1 MFQLTRPVTRV
12 FLASAAVSV
21 ALGVA
26 TAQLSSPAQPP
37 TAVPVPG
44 QTARIIQ
51 FGSPAGGSYLGIGVQ
66 DVDAGRL
73 RELKLKEERGV
84 EVTAVEEDSPAGRA
98 GLRKGDVVLEM
109 NGQRV
114 EGVEQFVRMVR
125 EMPVGREAKL
135 QVSRNGEVQTR
146 TAKVAQRKSWTFP
159 GDRAVVIPAIPG
171 VSGVSGVPRATMP
184 DMPRAT
190 MSWRNGSLGVE
201 AEALKGGLAEFF
213 GVKQGVLIRAVS
225 KGSPAEKAGLKAGD
239 VIVRV
244 NEKGV
249 GSPADVSAIL
259 RERGDR
265 KAINVVIMREKREV
279 PVTVT
284 LGANLEDEEH
294 GGIAPAMAN
303 PPGRKHPRARPARVR
318 LSRNASARQRQRAY
332 RTGVACR
339 AHEGGNTVSDRRN
352 ASVRCR
358 RPLQRR
364 NACAVD

>member
-1 MFQLTRPVTRV
+1 MFQLTPANKRV

-21 ALGVA
+21 ALSVA
-26 TAQLSSPAQPP
+26 AAQPTPPSPAPSSAQ
-37 TAVPVPG
+37 AA
-44 QTARIIQ
+44 QAARILQ
-51 FGSPAGGSYLGIGVQ
+51 FASTAGGSYLGIGVQ

-135 QVSRNGEVQTR
+135 QVSRSGEVQFL

-159 GDRAVVIPAIPG
+159 GDRTMVIPAIPG
-171 VSGVSGVPRATMP
+171 MSGMNGAPRATMP
-184 DMPRAT
+184 DMRAT

-201 AEALKGGLAEFF
+201 AEALKGALAEYF
-213 GVKQGVLIRAVS
+213 GVKQGVLIRSVS
-225 KGSPAEKAGLKAGD
+225 KASPAEKAGLKAGD

-244 NEKGV
+244 NDKGV
-249 GSPADVSAIL
+249 DSPASVAAII

-265 KAINVVIMREKREV
+265 RTINVVIMREKREM
-279 PVTVT
+279 PITVT
-284 LGANLEDEEH
+284 LGANPEDEEH
-294 GGIAPAMAN
+294 GSISPAS
-303 PPGRKHPRARPARVR
+303 PPQPVRPKVRTVRVV
-318 LSRNASARQRQRAY
+318 QEEQFF
-332 RTGVACR
+332 
-339 AHEGGNTVSDRRN
+339 
-352 ASVRCR
+352 
-358 RPLQRR
+358 
-364 NACAVD
+364 

>member
-1 MFQLTRPVTRV
+1 MFQLTRPVRRA
-12 FLASAAVSV
+12 FLASAAVNV

-26 TAQLSSPAQPP
+26 TAQLSSPAQP
-37 TAVPVPG
+37 ASPVPG

-73 RELKLKEERGV
+73 RDLKLKEERGV

-135 QVSRNGEVQTR
+135 LVSRNGEVQTR

-171 VSGVSGVPRATMP
+171 VPGAGVPRATMP

-213 GVKQGVLIRAVS
+213 GVKQGVLIRSVS

-244 NEKGV
+244 NEKAV
-249 GSPADVSAIL
+249 NSPADVAVIM

-265 KAINVVIMREKREV
+265 KAINVIIMREKREMA
-279 PVTVT
+279 VTVT
-284 LGANLEDEEH
+284 LGANIEDEEH
-294 GGIAPAMAN
+294 GSLSPVIAPVDL
-303 PPGRKHPRARPARVR
+303 P
-318 LSRNASARQRQRAY
+318 Q
-332 RTGVACR
+332 TACR
-339 AHEGGNTVSDRRN
+339 WEPIAFTRF
-352 ASVRCR
+352 A
-358 RPLQRR
+358 
-364 NACAVD
+364 

>member
-1 MFQLTRPVTRV
+1 MFQLTRPVARV
-12 FLASAAVSV
+12 FFASAAVSV

-26 TAQLSSPAQPP
+26 MAQTPAPSPAISP
-37 TAVPVPG
+37 A

-66 DVDAGRL
+66 DVDSGRL

-135 QVSRNGEVQTR
+135 QVSRNGEVQTL

-159 GDRAVVIPAIPG
+159 GDRTVVIPAIPG
-171 VSGVSGVPRATMP
+171 VNGVPRVTMP

-190 MSWRNGSLGVE
+190 MSWRNGALGVE
-201 AEALKGGLAEFF
+201 AEGLKGGLAEFF
-213 GVKQGVLIRAVS
+213 GVKQGVLIRSVS

-249 GSPADVSAIL
+249 DSPADIAAII
-259 RERGDR
+259 RQRGDR
-265 KAINVVIMREKREV
+265 KTINVVIMREKREM
-279 PVTVT
+279 PFTVT
-284 LGANLEDEEH
+284 LGARLEDEEH
-294 GGIAPAMAN
+294 GGIAPADAFQTGA
-303 PPGRKHPRARPARVR
+303 PRVR
-318 LSRNASARQRQRAY
+318 
-332 RTGVACR
+332 
-339 AHEGGNTVSDRRN
+339 
-352 ASVRCR
+352 SVRVGQEER
-358 RPLQRR
+358 F
-364 NACAVD
+364 

>member
-1 MFQLTRPVTRV
+1 MFQRSCPVVRV
-12 FLASAAVSV
+12 FFASAAASAAVSL

-26 TAQLSSPAQPP
+26 MAQSPAPSSAASP
-37 TAVPVPG
+37 AASPA

-51 FGSPAGGSYLGIGVQ
+51 FSAPAGGSYLGIGVQ
-66 DVDAGRL
+66 DVDSGRL

-135 QVSRNGEVQTR
+135 QVSRNGEVQTL

-171 VSGVSGVPRATMP
+171 GNGMPRATMP

-201 AEALKGGLAEFF
+201 AEALKGGFAEFF
-213 GVKQGVLIRAVS
+213 GVKQGVLIRSVS

-249 GSPADVSAIL
+249 DSPADIAAIM

-265 KAINVVIMREKREV
+265 KTINVVIVREKREM

-284 LGANLEDEEH
+284 LGARIEDEEH
-294 GGIAPAMAN
+294 GGISPAYPFQTGAP
-303 PPGRKHPRARPARVR
+303 RIRTVR
-318 LSRNASARQRQRAY
+318 LVQEERFF
-332 RTGVACR
+332 
-339 AHEGGNTVSDRRN
+339 
-352 ASVRCR
+352 
-358 RPLQRR
+358 
-364 NACAVD
+364 

>member
-1 MFQLTRPVTRV
+1 MFQLTRPGSRV

-26 TAQLSSPAQPP
+26 GAAQLSPPAQPP
-37 TAVPVPG
+37 PPPAA

-51 FGSPAGGSYLGIGVQ
+51 FGASAGGSYLGIGVQ

-265 KAINVVIMREKREV
+265 KAINVVVMREKREMS
-279 PVTVT
+279 VTLA
-284 LGANLEDEEH
+284 LGANTEDEEH
-294 GGIAPAMAN
+294 GGIAPAMA
-303 PPGRKHPRARPARVR
+303 PAEMPVGMPRVR
-318 LSRNASARQRQRAY
+318 TV
-332 RTGVACR
+332 RT
-339 AHEGGNTVSDRRN
+339 
-352 ASVRCR
+352 VRLGR
-358 RPLQRR
+358 LGRLAGEERFL
-364 NACAVD
+364 

>member
-37 TAVPVPG
+37 AAVPVPG

-171 VSGVSGVPRATMP
+171 VSGVSGVSGVPRATMPDMSRATMP

-265 KAINVVIMREKREV
+265 KAINVVIMREKREMS
-279 PVTVT
+279 VTVA
-284 LGANLEDEEH
+284 LGANAEDEEH
-294 GGIAPAMAN
+294 GGIAPAMA
-303 PPGRKHPRARPARVR
+303 PAEMPVGAPRVR
-318 LSRNASARQRQRAY
+318 TV
-332 RTGVACR
+332 RTVR
-339 AHEGGNTVSDRRN
+339 TVR
-352 ASVRCR
+352 
-358 RPLQRR
+358 L
-364 NACAVD
+364 VDEERFF

>member
-1 MFQLTRPVTRV
+1 MFQLTRPVARV
-12 FLASAAVSV
+12 FFASAAVSV

-26 TAQLSSPAQPP
+26 MAQTPAPSPAISP
-37 TAVPVPG
+37 A

-66 DVDAGRL
+66 DVDSGRL

-135 QVSRNGEVQTR
+135 QVSRNGEVQTL

-159 GDRAVVIPAIPG
+159 GDRTVVIPAIPG
-171 VSGVSGVPRATMP
+171 VNGVPRVTMP

-190 MSWRNGSLGVE
+190 MSWRNGALGVE
-201 AEALKGGLAEFF
+201 AEGLKGGLAEFF
-213 GVKQGVLIRAVS
+213 GVKQGVLIRSVS

-249 GSPADVSAIL
+249 DSPADIAAII
-259 RERGDR
+259 RQRGDR
-265 KAINVVIMREKREV
+265 KTINVVIMREKREM
-279 PVTVT
+279 PFTVT
-284 LGANLEDEEH
+284 LGSSIEDEEH
-294 GGIAPAMAN
+294 GGIAPAD
-303 PPGRKHPRARPARVR
+303 PFQTGVPRVR
-318 LSRNASARQRQRAY
+318 
-332 RTGVACR
+332 
-339 AHEGGNTVSDRRN
+339 
-352 ASVRCR
+352 SVRVVQEER
-358 RPLQRR
+358 FF
-364 NACAVD
+364 

>member
-37 TAVPVPG
+37 AAVPVPG

-135 QVSRNGEVQTR
+135 QVSRNGEVQTL

-171 VSGVSGVPRATMP
+171 VSGVSGVPRATMPDMSRATMP

-249 GSPADVSAIL
+249 GSPADVAAIL
-259 RERGDR
+259 RERGER
-265 KAINVVIMREKREV
+265 RAINVVIMREKREGEV
-279 PVTVT
+279 GTS
-284 LGANLEDEEH
+284 EF
-294 GGIAPAMAN
+294 
-303 PPGRKHPRARPARVR
+303 
-318 LSRNASARQRQRAY
+318 
-332 RTGVACR
+332 
-339 AHEGGNTVSDRRN
+339 
-352 ASVRCR
+352 
-358 RPLQRR
+358 
-364 NACAVD
+364 

>member
-1 MFQLTRPVTRV
+1 MFQLTRPVARV
-12 FLASAAVSV
+12 FFASAAVSV

-26 TAQLSSPAQPP
+26 MAQTPAPSPAISP
-37 TAVPVPG
+37 A

-66 DVDAGRL
+66 DVDSGRL

-135 QVSRNGEVQTR
+135 QVSRNGEVQTL

-159 GDRAVVIPAIPG
+159 GDRTVVIPAIPG
-171 VSGVSGVPRATMP
+171 VNGVPRVTMP

-190 MSWRNGSLGVE
+190 MSWRNGALGVE
-201 AEALKGGLAEFF
+201 AEGLKGGLAEFF
-213 GVKQGVLIRAVS
+213 GVKQGVLIRSVS

-244 NEKGV
+244 NEKSV
-249 GSPADVSAIL
+249 DSPADIAAII

-265 KAINVVIMREKREV
+265 KTINVVIMREKREM

-284 LGANLEDEEH
+284 LGARLEDEEH
-294 GGIAPAMAN
+294 GGGIAPADPFQTGA
-303 PPGRKHPRARPARVR
+303 PRVR
-318 LSRNASARQRQRAY
+318 
-332 RTGVACR
+332 
-339 AHEGGNTVSDRRN
+339 
-352 ASVRCR
+352 SVRVGQEER
-358 RPLQRR
+358 FF
-364 NACAVD
+364 